1 MNIDYSDLIAK
12 YGFWGVA
19 LVIVLFFGGSLISS
33 IKWSSIFSSIWTKIS
48 DKFIEIFL
56 RTKVKKDTLKSI
68 TESDIINHDIFNY
81 IDFWTYSK
89 IPTFQFSS
97 EYRSVVFK
105 KYLTIYLKNY
115 KSELFTFIQS
125 GEYKEMDQSQIWR
138 SSINLINKIVSN
150 YEAEM
155 KENRI
160 PDVIILKM
168 KTKNNDTIT
177 LFLDLIEGVCNS
189 SFYTSDKN
197 YLKIYSILNIL
208 LSILENTIT
217 NSEGVC
223 NNINGQ
229 LKGLKFIDVNNVEYI
244 EP

>member
-12 YGFWGVA
+12 YGIWGVV
-19 LVIVLFFGGSLISS
+19 LVIILVFGGSLISS
-33 IKWSSIFSSIWTKIS
+33 IKWSSLWTKIS

-56 RTKVKKDTLKSI
+56 RNKVKKEPIKSI

-115 KSELFTFIQS
+115 KSELHSFVQS
-125 GEYKEMDQSQIWR
+125 GEYKEMDQSQIWK
-138 SSINLINKIVSN
+138 SSINLINKIISN
-150 YEAEM
+150 YESEM
-155 KENRI
+155 KDNRI
-160 PDVIILKM
+160 PDIIILKM

-208 LSILENTIT
+208 LSILENTIA
-217 NSEGVC
+217 NSESVC

-229 LKGLKFIDVNNVEYI
+229 LKGSKFIDINNVEYI

>member
-12 YGFWGVA
+12 YGIWGVA
-19 LVIVLFFGGSLISS
+19 LVIVLVFGGSLISS
-33 IKWSSIFSSIWTKIS
+33 IKWSSLWTKVS

-56 RTKVKKDTLKSI
+56 RNKIKKEPLRSI
-68 TESDIINHDIFNY
+68 SESDIINHDIFNY

-115 KSELFTFIQS
+115 KSELYAFVQS
-125 GEYKEMDQSQIWR
+125 GDYKEMDQSQIWK
-138 SSINLINKIVSN
+138 SSINLINNIVST
-150 YEAEM
+150 YELEM
-155 KENRI
+155 RENRI
-160 PDVIILKM
+160 PDIIILKM
-168 KTKNNDTIT
+168 KSKNNDTIG
-177 LFLDLIEGVCNS
+177 LFLSEIERVCNS

-197 YLKIYSILNIL
+197 YLKIYSILNTL
-208 LSILENTIT
+208 LSILENTII

>member
-1 MNIDYSDLIAK
+1 MNIDYSDLIGK
-12 YGFWGVA
+12 YGIWGGV
-19 LVIVLFFGGSLISS
+19 LVIILFFGSSLISS
-33 IKWSSIFSSIWTKIS
+33 IKWASIWTKVS

-56 RTKVKKDTLKSI
+56 RNKVKKENIKLV
-68 TESDIINHDIFNY
+68 TESDIIHHDIFNY

-97 EYRSVVFK
+97 DYRSVVFK

-115 KSELFTFIQS
+115 KSELHTFIQS
-125 GEYKEMDQSQIWR
+125 GEYKEMDQEIHLFCL
-138 SSINLINKIVSN
+138 ILDLINKIVSN
-150 YEAEM
+150 YETEM

-160 PDVIILKM
+160 PDIVILKM
-168 KTKNNDTIT
+168 KTKNNDTIS

-217 NSEGVC
+217 NSDGVC
-223 NNINGQ
+223 NSINGQ
-229 LKGLKFIDVNNVEYI
+229 LKGLKFIDVNNIEYI